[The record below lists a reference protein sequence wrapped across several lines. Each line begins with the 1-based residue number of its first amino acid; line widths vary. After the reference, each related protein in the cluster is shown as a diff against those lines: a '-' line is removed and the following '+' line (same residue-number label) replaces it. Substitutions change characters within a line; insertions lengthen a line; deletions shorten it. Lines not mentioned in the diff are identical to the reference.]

1 MSRQFHYIFLQMFAP
16 FLTACVILMV
26 LLYLVNIPRVLD
38 ILLAQGGAVNLM
50 FLMLVFITPKI
61 LAYIL
66 PVALLVAS
74 LYVLYR
80 LHIDLER
87 VAMQASG
94 LTYWSIARPMLAFAA
109 GVLFVVLVIHAYI
122 MPLGQRAFQDRV
134 FQINE
139 TITAAVL
146 RPGQFNTLISGVTA
160 FVRSRDSNGV
170 IRDIL
175 VQDARD
181 PDRPTSYL
189 AAQGTLLQA
198 PEGLH
203 LEMRNGSIHRFEE
216 PDNLAS
222 LNILRFDRYLYDL
235 SELTQKPE
243 TRILRSRE
251 RFLYQLF
258 YPDMSEIYNQS
269 RVDTFRADAHNRLA
283 SPLFCLAYVL
293 IALAA
298 FRESTTRYGYLPQI
312 IVTISVALT
321 ARLVYLGITGLTTE
335 NPIWNLFLYV
345 APLSVSLFAVLFI
358 IYGIHG
364 IMRFV
369 PRIREAGR
377 GAS

>member
-1 MSRQFHYIFLQMFAP
+1 MSRQFRYIFLQMFAP

-38 ILLAQGGAVNLM
+38 VLLAQGGAVNLM

-94 LTYWSIARPMLAFAA
+94 FTYWSIARPMLAFAA

-134 FQINE
+134 FEINE

-146 RPGQFNTLISGVTA
+146 RPGQFNTLTSGVTA

-181 PDRPTSYL
+181 PERPTSYL

-198 PEGLH
+198 PEGLR

-216 PDNLAS
+216 PDNPAS

-235 SELTQKPE
+235 SELTQKSE
-243 TRILRSRE
+243 TRILKSRE

-258 YPDMSEIYNQS
+258 YPDMSEIYNRS

-298 FRESTTRYGYLPQI
+298 FRELTARYGYLPQI

-345 APLSVSLFAVLFI
+345 VPLGVSLFAVLFI
-358 IYGIHG
+358 IYGVHG

-369 PRIREAGR
+369 PRTREAGR